1 LLEDGKTEAK
11 NRDFE
16 LIDLSD
22 WKIQKNIFFA
32 VRIFWMEIY
41 VLN

>member
-1 LLEDGKTEAK
+1 MIPMLASHFFIGPYVVDLLEDGKTEAK

-22 WKIQKNIFFA
+22 
-32 VRIFWMEIY
+32 
-41 VLN
+41 